1 MFRCAMR
8 SRSHLFVVT
17 GIAGIFLFGLFANT
31 AFQSREATVTTQLAE
46 TVSAAA
52 TTPAPTSHDANHA
65 WGYDEYDGPVTWQV
79 HDLAVR

>member
-1 MFRCAMR
+1 MR
-8 SRSHLFVVT
+8 SRSHLFVVAT

-52 TTPAPTSHDANHA
+52 TTAPTSHDANHA
-65 WGYDEYDGPVTWQV
+65 WGYDDYDGPVTWKV
-79 HDLAVR
+79 RDLAVR